1 MKKGR
6 NRLKEKPQGAGGSSF
21 QLVDAEKILEELHL
35 KNGMTILDMACGQG
49 QYAVEFSKIVGE
61 EGLIYAVDLW
71 VENIV
76 QLKKAISV
84 AGIKNIKAIVAD
96 VSKVMP
102 IDNDCVDVCLMA
114 AVLHDLILEKAAD
127 DAIKEVVRVLKPNGL
142 LAIIE
147 FEKIEGTPGPPKKIR
162 IDQDEVE
169 SIVTPFGFIKNE
181 VKEVGAYIYL
191 MTFVL
196 GHVG

>member
-1 MKKGR
+1 M
-6 NRLKEKPQGAGGSSF
+6 EKPQGAGGSSF
-21 QLVDAEKILEELHL
+21 QLIDAEKVLEELHL
-35 KNGMTILDMACGQG
+35 KKGNTFLDMACGQG
-49 QYAVEFSKIVGE
+49 EYAIEFSKILGE

-71 VENIV
+71 NENIV
-76 QLKKAISV
+76 QLKKAISA

-102 IDNDCVDVCLMA
+102 IDNDRVDVCLMA

-127 DAIKEVVRVLKPNGL
+127 DAIKEVVRVLKPNGI
-142 LAIIE
+142 LAILE

-196 GHVG
+196 GDVK